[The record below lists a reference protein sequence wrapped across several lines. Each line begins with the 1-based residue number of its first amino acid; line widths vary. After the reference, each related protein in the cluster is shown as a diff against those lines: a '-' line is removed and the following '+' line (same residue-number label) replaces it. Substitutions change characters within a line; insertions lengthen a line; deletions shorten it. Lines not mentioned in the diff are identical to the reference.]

1 MQHHL
6 LQQIRELS
14 ISESYN
20 SFFFFYF
27 SRSTSINSKSKMS
40 SYNFIKISTC
50 FKAIFTLFIKKLP
63 VIFYLLKIVEHYQT
77 LNKKS

>member
-6 LQQIRELS
+6 LQQIRELLFLNH
-14 ISESYN
+14 IIH
-20 SFFFFYF
+20 FFFYF